1 METGQLLAFLG
12 LVALGSYV
20 QSVSGFA
27 IALIIMGGVALL
39 GLASVPVAANV
50 VAIVALANIAVA
62 TYRLHGHLD
71 RKIAAYASAGILLL
85 TAPGLMILAHLSRH
99 AVALLELLLGAA
111 ILLSGI
117 LLMMRPHPLQNRSRP
132 YTHFL
137 AGGLGGLLSGL
148 FGVGGPPLVVH
159 LYRQPVALATQR
171 TTLLAALAVMCVIRI
186 ALEAHRGNITPEV
199 IELSLF
205 SVPISSLSALFARR
219 FPPPISEVAIRRLA
233 FGLLC
238 ALGLSLIVGRL

>member
-20 QSVSGFA
+20 QSISGFA
-27 IALIIMGGVALL
+27 IALIIMGGVTLL
-39 GLASVPVAANV
+39 GVASVPVTANV

-62 TYRLHGHLD
+62 TYRLHGHVD

-99 AVALLELLLGAA
+99 AVAVLELLLGVA

-117 LLMMRPHPLQNRSRP
+117 LLMIRPHPLPTRSRP

-159 LYRQPVALATQR
+159 LYRQPVLLVTLAM
-171 TTLLAALAVMCVIRI
+171 MCVIRI
-186 ALEAHRGNITPEV
+186 ALEAQRGNITQDV
-199 IELSLF
+199 VELSLF
-205 SVPISSLSALFARR
+205 SVPISVLSALLARR
-219 FPPPISEVAIRRLA
+219 FPPPISEDAIRRVA

-238 ALGLSLIVGRL
+238 ALGLALIVGRL

>member
-39 GLASVPVAANV
+39 GVASVPVAANV

-62 TYRLHGHLD
+62 TYRLHGHVD

-99 AVALLELLLGAA
+99 AVAVLELLLGVA

-117 LLMMRPHPLQNRSRP
+117 LLMIRPHPLPTRSRP

-171 TTLLAALAVMCVIRI
+171 TTLLAALAMMCVIRI
-186 ALEAHRGNITPEV
+186 ALEAQRGNITPEV
-199 IELSLF
+199 VELSLF
-205 SVPISSLSALFARR
+205 SVPISVLSALLARR
-219 FPPPISEVAIRRLA
+219 FPPPISEVAIRRVA

-238 ALGLSLIVGRL
+238 ALGLSLIVGQL